1 MYIQKENFTNKI
13 FYSIILSYTNVIG
26 KVRCKN
32 EKYYKKRQ
40 KIRYNNMYEF
50 VEFILELIE
59 KILYVSLF

>member
-1 MYIQKENFTNKI
+1 M
-13 FYSIILSYTNVIG
+13 
-26 KVRCKN
+26 RCKN